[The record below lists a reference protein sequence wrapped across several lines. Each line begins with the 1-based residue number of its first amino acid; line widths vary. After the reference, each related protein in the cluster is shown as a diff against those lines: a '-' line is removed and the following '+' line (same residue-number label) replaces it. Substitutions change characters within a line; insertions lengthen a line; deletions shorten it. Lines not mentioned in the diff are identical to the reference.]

1 MGDGTRLAIAIAF
14 IFAAGVAFFF
24 AFHPMGVGGT
34 SVDNADSALQW
45 LMQEYQITATDSAGT
60 AADAGGAGA
69 TPTTNV
75 NQPGAIPGV
84 TPPAE
89 PGVTAPGFG
98 GSGGQIPGVNA
109 EPTGPSVLWQLY
121 RNKGYQSPIS
131 YPALNHGM

>member
-45 LMQEYQITATDSAGT
+45 LMQEYQITATDTAGT
-60 AADAGGAGA
+60 AADAGGNPA
-69 TPTTNV
+69 PTTNV

-98 GSGGQIPGVNA
+98 GGQIPGVNA
-109 EPTGPSVLWQLY
+109 EPTGPSV
-121 RNKGYQSPIS
+121 
-131 YPALNHGM
+131 